1 MVAFSIFFFEQ
12 FGLAV
17 CESRKDVVR
26 SRRELFVLAAAAGSG
41 QLTLEQLADG
51 GHSEHGLEAPGTR
64 CSGDNT
70 VLPAQLR
77 ESEHSHP
84 I

>member
-1 MVAFSIFFFEQ
+1 MSL
-12 FGLAV
+12 G
-17 CESRKDVVR
+17 KDVVR
-26 SRRELFVLAAAAGSG
+26 SRRELFVLAVAAGSG

-51 GHSEHGLEAPGTR
+51 GHSEHGLQAPAAVS
-64 CSGDNT
+64 SGDNA
-70 VLPAQLR
+70 VPPAQLR

>member
-1 MVAFSIFFFEQ
+1 M
-12 FGLAV
+12 

-26 SRRELFVLAAAAGSG
+26 NRRELFVLAAAAGSG

-51 GHSEHGLEAPGTR
+51 GHSEHGLEAPAAVS
-64 CSGDNT
+64 SGDNA
-70 VLPAQLR
+70 VSPAQLR